1 MEDSQIIQLYW
12 ERDEQAID
20 ATLQKYGSFC
30 TAIAKNILG
39 NDQDA
44 EECVNDAYLSV
55 WNAIPPHRPGILPAF
70 LAKITRNTALNKY
83 KHNTAQKR
91 GGGQL
96 PLVLDELSDRVSG
109 KETVEQAFDRQE
121 LLQAIQDFL
130 ASLSPQKRNIFL
142 CRYWYTDSVAAIAAR
157 CGMKEG
163 AVAMTLSR
171 LRRKLHRY
179 LSERG
184 FAL

>member
-55 WNAIPPHRPGILPAF
+55 WNAIPPHRPGVLPAF
-70 LAKITRNTALNKY
+70 LAKITRNAALNKY

-91 GGGQL
+91 GGGAQHTAQAL
-96 PLVLDELSDRVSG
+96 P
-109 KETVEQAFDRQE
+109 Q

-142 CRYWYTDSVAAIAAR
+142 CRYWYTDSVAAIAA
-157 CGMKEG
+157 CWGMKEG
-163 AVAMTLSR
+163 AVTMTLSR